1 MFQYHQSSTSRENI
15 VTPQHTDQ
23 GECYSDQHTEQ
34 RTGQRDQYDQHT
46 DQSKYTRPLS
56 KAEPIPSNASNE
68 GRRAIPPQSTG
79 QPLPSKPVGNPQGDN
94 PEKKELSDT
103 GPRSVDVETSIGS
116 LNDLENSPAPESYTE
131 NSLVTDVDTEIKEMS
146 AVVSGSLHDY
156 EQNILKNSEQDDTVL
171 VSM

>member
-1 MFQYHQSSTSRENI
+1 M
-15 VTPQHTDQ
+15 
-23 GECYSDQHTEQ
+23 
-34 RTGQRDQYDQHT
+34 
-46 DQSKYTRPLS
+46 
-56 KAEPIPSNASNE
+56 
-68 GRRAIPPQSTG
+68 
-79 QPLPSKPVGNPQGDN
+79 
-94 PEKKELSDT
+94 
-103 GPRSVDVETSIGS
+103 ETSIGS